1 VLTQRCLPLPAV
13 TINSGETITVE
24 MITHHAGDYY
34 EGMIK
39 GDAGIEDIYK
49 WGVAGVG
56 SGLLGPSP
64 GGVSPGTTF
73 AAHKRGASG
82 GGDGVHVLTGPI
94 AVAGAQPGDILKVE
108 VLGLRPRVN
117 PNTGKTFGINAAA
130 WWGYHFGATG
140 AVARLLVSAAVTR
153 ACRAALPCRV
163 LGMLPCC
170 HAAMLPCCPD
180 ASRRRAALQA

>member
-1 VLTQRCLPLPAV
+1 
-13 TINSGETITVE
+13 

-140 AVARLLVSAAVTR
+140 AVARLHVHAATLPR
-153 ACRAALPCRV
+153 REPAMLPCCRA
-163 LGMLPCC
+163 GMLPCC
-170 HAAMLPCCPD
+170 LD
-180 ASRRRAALQA
+180 ASRRRAALQV